1 MRLLGNYGAPS
12 HVVLG
17 PMIDRRTVTCVSPTE
32 RNQWLQ
38 LLRRE
43 SKYGAKQSPKPQR
56 LQVGRTTSVLALL
69 SCVLIFIYCLLFFRS
84 QRANRACANS
94 TNHLPSRRTCPCN
107 LQLPNMSGHSPASD
121 PHLRFG
127 TLVTSRPLVF
137 F

>member
-1 MRLLGNYGAPS
+1 MVVS
-12 HVVLG
+12 QVSVVVVLG

-56 LQVGRTTSVLALL
+56 LQVGWTSTLTRR
-69 SCVLIFIYCLLFFRS
+69 SRVLIFNYCLCFHRS